1 MANGDQFT
9 RLTWRAGKKRRMH
22 KRTKPWGGCKTAPE
36 AFLQAA
42 KRTQFKPGRPGA
54 RICTATKR
62 AGGRCGRLALKGLTV
77 CGSHGGYSALAK
89 QGKLHH
95 SERSAAARAFAVEGR
110 CPPVPQEL
118 IHLTLYRQASQWARI
133 RLARAWGTPMWSVTI
148 RQLKEQEI

>member
-1 MANGDQFT
+1 MVSDFFT
-9 RLTWRAGKKRRMH
+9 RETWRPGKKRRMY
-22 KRTKPWGGCKTAPE
+22 KRTKLWGGQKVAPP
-36 AFLQAA
+36 AFLEAA
-42 KRTQFKPGRPGA
+42 KHTQFRPGRPGA

-62 AGGRCGRLALKGLTV
+62 AGGPCGRLALKGLNV
-77 CGSHGGYSALAK
+77 CGAHGGYSALAK
-89 QGKLHH
+89 QDKLHH

-118 IHLTLYRQASQWARI
+118 INLTLYRQASQWARI